1 MHHHSTRS
9 ARRAVL
15 VAALAA
21 AIALIAGCGSD
32 DESTG
37 GAAASDGG
45 GANAEDLKFAYLTK
59 QGDVPYFVEQV
70 QAAKDTA
77 EQLGVELVTQDL
89 RLDTNLAL
97 SAMDTLI
104 SQGVDGIA
112 IVVPDQAVGPAVIE
126 KARQA
131 DIPLVAVDDTIE
143 DRDGQPAPYIGLDN
157 GAVGGQ
163 AGEAVAQ
170 LYAEAAWKDDTASVG
185 IASVE
190 LKDLDVCNQRTEGA
204 KEKFFA
210 ANPGFP
216 KDQVVSVPYDGS
228 TNAAIDA
235 MSTVITANQEYDHWL
250 VWSCNDAGVQGAV
263 RALERAG
270 VKAGDVIGVGL
281 DGSLACD
288 EFKRGESGFQAS
300 LYLDPKNEGKAAVQ
314 ALHDFQVDGKAL
326 PEQLYFPGTY
336 IDREN
341 VGEVV
346 ESCK

>member
-1 MHHHSTRS
+1 MYHQSTR
-9 ARRAVL
+9 RALTRVAL
-15 VAALAA
+15 VAALVAA
-21 AIALIAGCGSD
+21 APLVAACGSD
-32 DESTG
+32 DDP

-45 GANAEDLKFAYLTK
+45 GAQAEDLKFAYLTK

-70 QAAKDTA
+70 AAAKA
-77 EQLGVELVTQDL
+77 KAKELGVEIVTQDL
-89 RLDTNLAL
+89 RLDTDLTL
-97 SAMDTLI
+97 TTMDTLI
-104 SQGVDGIA
+104 TQGIDGIA
-112 IVVPDQAVGPAVIE
+112 IVVPDQAVGPAVIQ
-126 KARQA
+126 KAESA

-163 AGEAVAQ
+163 AGEAVAE
-170 LYAEAAWKDDTASVG
+170 LYAEAPWKDEVAATG

-190 LKDLDVCNQRTEGA
+190 LKDLDVCNQRTDGA
-204 KEKFFA
+204 KEKFLA
-210 ANPGFP
+210 AHPDFP
-216 KDQVVSVPYDGS
+216 EDQIVSVPYDGS
-228 TNAAIDA
+228 TNAALDT
-235 MSTVITANQEYDHWL
+235 MSTVITANQDYDHWL

-270 VKAGDVIGVGL
+270 IESEDVIGVGL

-288 EFKRGESGFQAS
+288 EFKRGESGFRAS

-314 ALHDFQVDGKAL
+314 ALHDFHVDGKPL

-341 VGEVV
+341 VGQVV
-346 ESCK
+346 AGCK

>member
-1 MHHHSTRS
+1 MKHHQTRR
-9 ARRAVL
+9 ALTRAVL
-15 VAALAA
+15 VAALVAA
-21 AIALIAGCGSD
+21 AALAAACGSD
-32 DESTG
+32 DDGDS
-37 GAAASDGG
+37 AATGG
-45 GANAEDLKFAYLTK
+45 GAQAEDLKFAYLTK

-70 QAAKDTA
+70 AAAKERA
-77 EQLGVELVTQDL
+77 KSLGVELVTQDL

-112 IVVPDQAVGPAVIE
+112 IVVPDQAVGPAVIQ
-126 KARQA
+126 KAESA
-131 DIPLVAVDDTIE
+131 DIPLVAVDDTIK
-143 DRDGQPAPYIGLDN
+143 DRDGQLAPYIGIDN

-163 AGEAVAQ
+163 SGEAVAK
-170 LYAEAAWKDDTASVG
+170 LYADAPWKDDVDATG

-190 LKDLDVCNQRTEGA
+190 LKDLDVCNQRTDGA

-210 ANPGFP
+210 ANPDFP
-216 KDQVVSVPYDGS
+216 KDQMVSVPYDGS

-235 MSTVITANQEYDHWL
+235 MSTVITANQQYAHWL

-270 VKAGDVIGVGL
+270 IKGDDVIGVGL

-288 EFKRGESGFQAS
+288 EFKRGDSGFQAS
-300 LYLDPKNEGKAAVQ
+300 LYLDPTNEGKAAVQ
-314 ALHDFQVDGKAL
+314 ALHDFQVDGKPL
-326 PEQLYFPGTY
+326 PKELFFPGTY
-336 IDREN
+336 VDRQN

-346 ESCK
+346 TSCK

>member
-1 MHHHSTRS
+1 MHHQKARKALTR
-9 ARRAVL
+9 AALAAVL
-15 VAALAA
+15 VAAVPLAVA
-21 AIALIAGCGSD
+21 CGSD
-32 DESTG
+32 DDG
-37 GAAASDGG
+37 GSAASDG

-70 QAAKDTA
+70 AAAKAVAKD
-77 EQLGVELVTQDL
+77 LGVELVTQDL

-97 SAMDTLI
+97 STMDTLI

-112 IVVPDQAVGPAVIE
+112 IVVPDQAVGPAVIQ
-126 KARQA
+126 KAESA
-131 DIPLVAVDDTIE
+131 DIPLVAVDDTIK

-163 AGEAVAQ
+163 AGEAVAN
-170 LYAEAAWKDDTASVG
+170 LYADASWKDDTAAIG

-210 ANPGFP
+210 ANPDFP
-216 KDQVVSVPYDGS
+216 QDQVVSVPYDGS

-235 MSTVITANQEYDHWL
+235 MSTVITANQNYDHWL

-270 VKAGDVIGVGL
+270 IKGDDVIGVGL

-288 EFKRGESGFQAS
+288 EFKRGDSGFQAS

-314 ALHDFQVDGKAL
+314 ALHDFHVDGKTL
-326 PEQLYFPGTY
+326 PKELFFPGTY
-336 IDREN
+336 IDRQN

-346 ESCK
+346 TSCQ